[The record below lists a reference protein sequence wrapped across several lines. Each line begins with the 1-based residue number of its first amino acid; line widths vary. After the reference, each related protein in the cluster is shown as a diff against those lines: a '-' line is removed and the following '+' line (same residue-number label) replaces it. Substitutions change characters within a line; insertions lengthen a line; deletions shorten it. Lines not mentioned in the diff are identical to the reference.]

1 MQLPICVVLL
11 NGSTALGENGAT
23 SGADTAKHNAPGFYL
38 QLVSCTQQVASVEAV
53 AAGKEILQQ
62 CLVPFVV
69 AGFREVPRLEKSHE
83 KSISC
88 IFRCLLKWLN
98 G

>member
-1 MQLPICVVLL
+1 MALL
-11 NGSTALGENGAT
+11 NGSTALGENGAP

-38 QLVSCTQQVASVEAV
+38 QLVSWTQQVASVEAV
-53 AAGKEILQQ
+53 GAGKEVLQP

-69 AGFREVPRLEKSHE
+69 AGFRAVPRLEKSHE
-83 KSISC
+83 KSILC
-88 IFRCLLKWLN
+88 IFRCLLKWLS